1 MHSSSAIREPKIQVM
16 FARRMACTPRNRP
29 VPRRGHLATLTIVV
43 FAGLSLTACGG
54 SEPTAKQPTKITP
67 TETTAA
73 ETAATA
79 PTETTAAETAATE
92 TKATEPATTE
102 TTRATVAPRPPR
114 TIRVPS
120 DQPTIQAAVDASVEG
135 DLILIAP
142 GTYREAVDVFTND
155 LTIRGE
161 DRNTVILDGADEL
174 ENGFKVA
181 ADRVAIENLTV
192 QRYTFNGLLFTMA
205 YDDNV
210 EDPTQHKL
218 VNGYRAAY
226 INAANNGQ
234 YGIYAFFARGGD
246 LNHIYA
252 SGHPDSGIYV
262 GQCKPCDATLSDIT
276 AEQNS
281 IGYQGT
287 NASGNLFIVNS
298 MWRNNRIG
306 LTPNSQNMERLAPQ
320 GDVVIAGN
328 IVESNNSAAAPA
340 TAQGGFGVG
349 IAVAGGNRNR
359 VTKNL
364 IRNNAQVGITV
375 TDLNGY
381 VPEGNQISE
390 NALSGNGVDLT
401 YVDEKNSPSIPAR
414 ANCFAKNQ
422 FERSIP
428 VAIESVLPCDST
440 PTGGSDG
447 PVDTGPVTPIAAPPD
462 IDYRTVPLPPRQPS
476 MDNPAGPATVVSDT
490 PPPIDLAAIT
500 LPSEPS

>member
-1 MHSSSAIREPKIQVM
+1 MHSSSAIREPMEEVM
-16 FARRMACTPRNRP
+16 FARRMARNPHSHPR
-29 VPRRGHLATLTIVV
+29 HLRVV
-43 FAGLSLTACGG
+43 MRVVAVLAGLSLSLTACGRN
-54 SEPTAKQPTKITP
+54 EPGAKQP
-67 TETTAA
+67 
-73 ETAATA
+73 
-79 PTETTAAETAATE
+79 AATE
-92 TKATEPATTE
+92 TTEPTTTEPTTTE
-102 TTRATVAPRPPR
+102 TTEPTTTETTSTPSTARATVAPRPPK
-114 TIRVPS
+114 TIRVPT
-120 DQPTIQAAVDASVEG
+120 DEATIQAAVDKSVKG

-210 EDPTQHKL
+210 DDPTQHQL

-298 MWRNNRIG
+298 TWRNNRIG
-306 LTPNSQNMERLAPQ
+306 LTPNSQDMERLAPQ

-328 IVESNNSAAAPA
+328 LVESNNSADAPA

-359 VTKNL
+359 ITKNL
-364 IRNNAQVGITV
+364 IRNNASVGITV

-381 VPEGNQISE
+381 VPEGNQVSE
-390 NALSGNGVDLT
+390 NTLSGNGVDLT
-401 YVDEKNSPSIPAR
+401 YVDAKNSLSIPAR

-422 FERSIP
+422 FERSVP
-428 VAIESVLPCDST
+428 VAIESVLPCDSAS
-440 PTGGSDG
+440 TGGPDG
-447 PVDTGPVTPIAAPPD
+447 PVASGPVTPIAPPPD
-462 IDYRTVPLPPRQPS
+462 VDYRTVPLPPRQPS
-476 MDNPAGPATVVSDT
+476 MDNPTGPATVVSDT
-490 PPPIDLAAIT
+490 PPPVDVAAIT
-500 LPSEPS
+500 LPPEAP